1 MEDFMNDDMIFP
13 LKKIQG
19 DLRWLWNNI
28 SHDTP
33 THEVITVLRKAN
45 EELNNTDKFESL
57 LAKIAITGWT
67 NLKMF
72 QRKESQ
78 E

>member
-1 MEDFMNDDMIFP
+1 MNDDMIFP
-13 LKKIQG
+13 LKKIRG

-72 QRKESQ
+72 QRKEN
-78 E
+78 EENV